1 MIKQGGSQNKNFA
14 FIGIPNEKD
23 TALINAVT
31 ESNHQIK
38 ITFLQ
43 DASQTIKNNLI
54 DCVIVSSQYV
64 INNDFLSKQ
73 IIKNNELSNKPLVYF
88 NDSIDEC
95 IREINTVLNKSEL
108 MILDA
113 APEVEADLSDLNEDL
128 LKGKA
133 F

>member
-1 MIKQGGSQNKNFA
+1 MCNHISRSLLVKELDILFNMIKQGESPNKNFA

-64 INNDFLSKQ
+64 INNDFYR
-73 IIKNNELSNKPLVYF
+73 NK
-88 NDSIDEC
+88 
-95 IREINTVLNKSEL
+95 
-108 MILDA
+108 
-113 APEVEADLSDLNEDL
+113 
-128 LKGKA
+128 
-133 F
+133 